1 MRPMDDPLVSPG
13 HPGTGDDHADAF
25 EPRIGSFPDPEPG
38 RDRATTINHTG
49 TTTVGLTTAEGVV
62 IATDMRASLGGAF
75 VSSKTVQK
83 VEQIHPT
90 AALTLVG
97 SVGGAQ
103 SFIRTLRAEVD
114 LHEARRGREMSVS
127 ALATL
132 AGNFARGGPFVAI
145 NPILGGVDP
154 DRTTC
159 DNSSAHGSTDDAHH
173 VFTIDPAGGVMEDT
187 YAATG
192 SGLQLAY
199 GVLER
204 EYRDDLSN
212 DEATGI
218 AARAVRSAVE
228 RDTGSGNGVYLAE
241 VTGDGVDIHGHR
253 DFSEVL

>member
-1 MRPMDDPLVSPG
+1 MRPMDGSLISSN
-13 HPGTGDDHADAF
+13 HRGTGDDHADAL
-25 EPRIGSFPDPEPG
+25 EPQIESFPDPELG
-38 RDRATTINHTG
+38 RDQATKINHTG

-114 LHEARRGREMSVS
+114 IYEAQRGREMSIS

-132 AGNFARGGPFVAI
+132 AGNFARGGPFIAI

-154 DRTTC
+154 DQTTL
-159 DNSSAHGSTDDAHH
+159 DSSSAHGSADDAHH
-173 VFTIDPAGGVMEDT
+173 VFTIDPAGGVMEDA

-192 SGLQLAY
+192 SGMQLAY

-204 EYRDDLSN
+204 EYREDLSN
-212 DEATGI
+212 DEATAI
-218 AARAVRSAVE
+218 AARAVQSAVE
-228 RDTGSGNGVYLAE
+228 RDTGSGNGVFLAE
-241 VTGDGVDIHGHR
+241 VTGGGVDIHGHT